1 MTGVRKT
8 DAIRLGWN
16 GVNQETRE
24 RMQREA
30 ITETDLQKM
39 RNSLRPGDKVTWIVT
54 DMDVSQEKNNYRR
67 RLRLKVTGCYRNIVT
82 AKSSSGRV
90 YSRTWVELVQQQ
102 RKKP

>member
-16 GVNQETRE
+16 GVNRETRE

-39 RNSLRPGDKVTWIVT
+39 RNSIRIGDKVTWTVT
-54 DMDVSQEKNNYRR
+54 DTDAGQEKNNYRR
-67 RLRLKVTGCYRNIVT
+67 KLRLTVTGCYRNLVT
-82 AKSSSGRV
+82 AKSHSGRV
-90 YSRTWVELVQQQ
+90 YSITWVELVQQ
-102 RKKP
+102 RRSP